1 MNEET
6 SGSTW
11 RHDRPRIRGMLGLS
25 HSPGD
30 VVVEGWVR
38 TVRHAKDVAFLAVN
52 DGSCLANLQIV
63 VDTTTPA
70 AAALS
75 QVGTGACIQVRGRL
89 IESLGAGQRWEVQ
102 AAELVVL
109 GPVDTAYPLQKKRH
123 GPEFLREIAHLR
135 PRTNLFGA
143 MFRVRGRLT
152 FAIHRFFQ
160 ERGFVC
166 VHTPIITTN
175 DCEGAG
181 EMFRV
186 TTLDPFR
193 PPVADGQDAWRED
206 FFGEKAGLTVSGQL
220 EGELFAMAFTDI
232 YTFGPTFRAE
242 NSNTSRHAAE
252 FWMIEPE
259 MAFADL
265 DADCALAEEFF
276 RYLVSCAL
284 TECAEDLEFFEQFVA
299 PGLLARLTTVAQAE
313 FARMTYGEAVA
324 ELQRSGRTFT
334 FPVAWGGDLQS
345 EHERFLTEQI
355 VGGPLFVTAYP
366 AALKAFYMRLND
378 DGQTVAAMDLLVP
391 RVGEIIGGSQR
402 EERLAV
408 LEKRM
413 HACGLPPESLGWYL
427 DTRRWGSCPHA
438 GFGLGFER
446 FLMYVTGVEN
456 IRDVLPF
463 PRTPGNA
470 RF

>member
-1 MNEET
+1 M
-6 SGSTW
+6 
-11 RHDRPRIRGMLGLS
+11 
-25 HSPGD
+25 
-30 VVVEGWVR
+30 VEGWVR

-143 MFRVRGRLT
+143 MFRVRSRLA

-193 PPVADGQDAWRED
+193 PPVADGQDAWRE
-206 FFGEKAGLTVSGQL
+206 
-220 EGELFAMAFTDI
+220 
-232 YTFGPTFRAE
+232 TF
-242 NSNTSRHAAE
+242 
-252 FWMIEPE
+252 
-259 MAFADL
+259 
-265 DADCALAEEFF
+265 
-276 RYLVSCAL
+276 
-284 TECAEDLEFFEQFVA
+284 
-299 PGLLARLTTVAQAE
+299 LAR
-313 FARMTYGEAVA
+313 
-324 ELQRSGRTFT
+324 
-334 FPVAWGGDLQS
+334 
-345 EHERFLTEQI
+345 
-355 VGGPLFVTAYP
+355 
-366 AALKAFYMRLND
+366 
-378 DGQTVAAMDLLVP
+378 
-391 RVGEIIGGSQR
+391 
-402 EERLAV
+402 
-408 LEKRM
+408 
-413 HACGLPPESLGWYL
+413 
-427 DTRRWGSCPHA
+427 RRG
-438 GFGLGFER
+438 
-446 FLMYVTGVEN
+446 
-456 IRDVLPF
+456 
-463 PRTPGNA
+463 
-470 RF
+470 